1 MAKDP
6 GVRSPFTNSIALLNS
21 HLNMLTNFKF
31 RVMEL
36 QIFQLIVLRSNL
48 GILDIGTFVSAW
60 KPSRQRIDDGKYTEK
75 I

>member
-48 GILDIGTFVSAW
+48 GILEIGTL
-60 KPSRQRIDDGKYTEK
+60 
-75 I
+75 